1 MAGKYIYSDLGHCDR
16 GEIIEIT
23 LSGNAANVRLLD
35 SSNYSAFRQGR
46 QHQYVGGLAT
56 KSPVR
61 LAIPRSGRW
70 YGVVDMQGLRGSTRA
85 GFRRLPQALPEL
97 REQPLSSVPSL
108 VRSESDLSSPRTGPD
123 VEGIFDVFISHAS
136 EDKDEV
142 ARPLSEALKA
152 LGLSVWYDELSLR
165 MGDSLRRSIDRGVAR
180 SRFGVVILSPNF
192 FRKNWTQY
200 ELDGLVTRTMAEQQD
215 ILPIWHQVTK
225 QEVIDYSPSLADK
238 LARSTGS
245 HTIGEIA
252 EEILEVILSAPG
264 SARGR

>member
-1 MAGKYIYSDLGHCDR
+1 MSERFTHFDLGQCSA
-16 GEIIEIT
+16 GEVYEVS
-23 LSGNAANVRLLD
+23 LSGNAANVQLMD
-35 SSNYSAFRQGR
+35 GSNFSSYKRGR
-46 QHQYVGGLAT
+46 QYRYTGGLM
-56 KSPVR
+56 KRSPAS
-61 LAIPRSGRW
+61 LQIPRSGHW
-70 YGVVDMQGLRGSTRA
+70 HIAVDMRGLRGRTRA
-85 GFRRLPQALPEL
+85 SIRKHPQALPEL

-108 VRSESDLSSPRTGPD
+108 VRSESDLSSPPSGPD

-142 ARPLSEALKA
+142 ARPLSEALKT
-152 LGLSVWYDELSLR
+152 LGLSVWYDEFSLR

-252 EEILEVILSAPG
+252 EEILEVILSAEG
-264 SARGR
+264 SA